1 MIGIKGIETIEIRGT
16 KEDEIIEVIDL
27 INSVFRTGRGGL
39 PHTMEKEFPLLLTS
53 ENAENMRII
62 KEDKKIISVVNFRPQ
77 KILIEGV
84 PISTG
89 SIGAVC
95 THPDYRGRKY
105 SSKVLGDVERRMKEI
120 GINICLISST
130 RNLYKNW
137 GAESVK
143 NCRRYEVLASHLD
156 LKYTVREYK
165 EDDLVSL
172 KKIYNSCGTRYL
184 RIGTDFE
191 ILIDSGTFPFGDTSY
206 KRYVLEDKSDVRGY
220 VILKKTDENVEVKEA
235 GGEKSEIFGALGF
248 LGTQLGI
255 NKIEYILPH
264 GEIAPTGY
272 HGEVEELSGSLKII
286 DFKGLIDELRPYF
299 RQYITAKEVKFL
311 VVKEIDGRY
320 ELSLGMEK
328 LEIESHKELLKL
340 IFEKKVERK
349 EKNMDR
355 GKLEKFINLV
365 FPLPFPWTENLNYQ

>member
-1 MIGIKGIETIEIRGT
+1 
-16 KEDEIIEVIDL
+16 
-27 INSVFRTGRGGL
+27 
-39 PHTMEKEFPLLLTS
+39 MEKEFPLLLTS

-62 KEDKKIISVVNFRPQ
+62 KEDKKIISVVNFLPQ

-95 THPDYRGRKY
+95 THPDYRGRRY
-105 SSKVLGDVERRMKEI
+105 SSKVLGDVEKRMKEI
-120 GINICLISST
+120 GINICLVSST
-130 RNLYKNW
+130 RNLYRNW

-143 NCRRYEVLASHLD
+143 NCRRYRVLANHLD

-165 EDDLVSL
+165 KDDLVSL

-220 VILKKTDENVEVKEA
+220 VILKKTDESVEVKEA
-235 GGEKSEIFGALGF
+235 VGEKSEIFDALGF
-248 LGTQLGI
+248 LGAQLGV

-272 HGEVEELSGSLKII
+272 HGEVEDLSGSLKII

-311 VVKEIDGRY
+311 VAKEIDGRY
-320 ELSLGMEK
+320 ELSLGTEK
-328 LEIESHKELLKL
+328 LEIESHKELLEL

-349 EKNMDR
+349 EKNMDK
-355 GKLEKFINLV
+355 GKLEEFINLV